1 MAATQE
7 LNPIRNMLRFGGRS
21 DRQRIGEVADRVGLA
36 DRLGLQASQ
45 LSHGEIQW
53 LEIGMVLM
61 QSPKLLLM
69 DEPTAGM
76 TESETEKTAA
86 IFNGLKRSHTLVVV
100 EHDMGFV
107 REIAD
112 RVTVMHFGHVL
123 SEGTIAQ
130 IEADPRVRDV
140 YLGTEEVDDAA

>member
-1 MAATQE
+1 
-7 LNPIRNMLRFGGRS
+7 
-21 DRQRIGEVADRVGLA
+21 
-36 DRLGLQASQ
+36 
-45 LSHGEIQW
+45 
-53 LEIGMVLM
+53 
-61 QSPKLLLM
+61 
-69 DEPTAGM
+69 
-76 TESETEKTAA
+76 
-86 IFNGLKRSHTLVVV
+86 
-100 EHDMGFV
+100 MGFV